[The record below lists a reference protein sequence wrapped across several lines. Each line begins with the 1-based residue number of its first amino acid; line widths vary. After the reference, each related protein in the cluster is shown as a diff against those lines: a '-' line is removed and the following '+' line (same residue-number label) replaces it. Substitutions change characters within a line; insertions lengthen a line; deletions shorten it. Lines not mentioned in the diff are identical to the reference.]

1 MERLE
6 DVATVE
12 TPEQLQLSLPL
23 AGLGS
28 RALAYIVDFLIQLIP
43 IVIAMVLL
51 VVAIGLESFKP
62 ESSQELVQ
70 GRIPMLAGAIFSAIT
85 FATNFLYFTFFDLV
99 SRGQSPGKR
108 ALGLRVVRDGGLPI
122 DARSSLIRNF
132 VRTAD
137 MLPGFY
143 LIGLVSIFTNK
154 QHKRIGDLAGGTLV
168 IRDHGD
174 KVGDASVLLGPA
186 SAFAR
191 PSARSAVGLKPEDR
205 ALVHDFIERRDSLP
219 DPARVNIAQQI
230 AAQLGPRYGI
240 DPTLAPDKI
249 IDELAKK

>member
-23 AGLGS
+23 AGVGS
-28 RALAYIVDFLIQLIP
+28 RALAYIIDFLIQLIP

-51 VVAIGLESFKP
+51 VVGLALEPFKGSNSKTLA
-62 ESSQELVQ
+62 E
-70 GRIPMLAGAIFSAIT
+70 GRLPMMAGAIFSAIT

-143 LIGLVSIFTNK
+143 LFGLVSMFVNE

-174 KVGDASVLLGPA
+174 KVGDASVLLEPT
-186 SAFAR
+186 SMLAR
-191 PSARSAVGLKPEDR
+191 PAMRPGTGLKPEDR
-205 ALVHDFIERRDSLP
+205 ALVNDFIERRSSLP
-219 DPARVNIAQQI
+219 DPARANVARQI
-230 AAQLGPRYGI
+230 AEQLGPRYGV
-240 DPTLAPDKI
+240 DPTLLPDAV

>member
-23 AGLGS
+23 AGVGS
-28 RALAYIVDFLIQLIP
+28 RALAYIIDFLVQLIP

-51 VVAIGLESFKP
+51 VVGLALEPFK
-62 ESSQELVQ
+62 EANTKNLVEA
-70 GRIPMLAGAIFSAIT
+70 RIPMLAGAIFSAIT

-132 VRTAD
+132 LRTAD

-143 LIGLVSIFTNK
+143 LIGLISIFVNK
-154 QHKRIGDLAGGTLV
+154 EHKRVGDLAGGTLV

-174 KVGDASVLLGPA
+174 NVGDTPVLLGPP
-186 SAFAR
+186 SPLAR
-191 PSARSAVGLKPEDR
+191 PSAGLKPEDR

-219 DPARVNIAQQI
+219 DPARANIAQHI

-240 DPTLAPDKI
+240 DPMLAPDKI